1 MRRNRSHIRKK
12 TYLHIVADRACT
24 RYRQYCRNGQGE
36 MVSDFMAAPRA
47 DDAAEQPYFRFVD
60 VYVRQARMVGLG

>member
-1 MRRNRSHIRKK
+1 
-12 TYLHIVADRACT
+12 
-24 RYRQYCRNGQGE
+24 

-60 VYVRQARMVGLG
+60 VYVRLARLVGLVI